1 MSRSPSKIRNQRTF
15 RTKRERQAMA
25 FAPAVTPFRNLR
37 ALTSAAISQLTK
49 ISCFFGLVHAYASSG
64 DTPVLAAA

>member
-1 MSRSPSKIRNQRTF
+1 
-15 RTKRERQAMA
+15 MA

-64 DTPVLAAA
+64 DTPVVAAA